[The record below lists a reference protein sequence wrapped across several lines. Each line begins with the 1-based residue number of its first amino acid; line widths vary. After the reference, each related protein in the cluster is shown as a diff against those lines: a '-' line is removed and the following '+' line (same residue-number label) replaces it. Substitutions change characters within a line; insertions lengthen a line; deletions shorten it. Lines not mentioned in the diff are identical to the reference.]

1 MTEENTRPNPDI
13 LLSHLKAEEQSKK
26 QGKLKIFLGYAAG
39 VGKTYAMLESARTQK
54 NEIDVVVALA
64 ETHGREETEALLEGL
79 EVIPRKEIS
88 YRSVT
93 ITEMDID
100 AVLARKPGLALVD
113 EMAHT
118 NAPDSRHPKRYQDVE
133 ELIQAGIN
141 VYTTLNIQHVES
153 LQSVVAQITGVW
165 MHETVPDSVID
176 RASEIELVDLP
187 PDELIKRLHEGKV
200 YVPEQIGKAIDEF
213 FRKGNLTA
221 LRELSMRAAAER
233 VDEQVRAYMGQ
244 HAIRGPWPTTERV
257 LVGMGYGLEGSSM
270 IRSGRRLAT
279 QLGSEWSV
287 VHVETPDSVRHSST
301 EQDRLTNNL
310 RLAERMGAKVIT
322 IQGNSVA
329 ETLSD
334 YAIKNHFT
342 KIIVSKSRRRFTRI
356 FYPSMADRLLQLS
369 DSYDVQIVA
378 GIETE
383 PKDKQVSRPNQFH
396 FWNYLI
402 GLGVVGIATLIN
414 WLLRSII
421 DPTVV
426 MTFYLIGVVISA
438 VFLGL
443 GTSILVSIMSVL
455 AFDFLF
461 IPPRLTF
468 AVADVQYVLTLF
480 ALLVV
485 AVIISYFASRLRQQ
499 AILAKRHEREVT
511 TLYSLGRELALSND
525 LESYIHSIMK
535 SSQETFGYETTIFL
549 PDEQNDGILR
559 PHLHGE
565 DKVVNDNDRA
575 AATWSFENQKLAGFG
590 TDTLPDA
597 KARFVP
603 LTTARGTVGVLVL
616 WASQTKTSL
625 TIEQEHLLGAY
636 ADLAAVA
643 IERILL
649 AEQAH
654 KAQILETQ
662 EKLQTALLN
671 SISHDLHTPLVAII
685 GALSSLNEE
694 GMGLDA
700 NTRHNLIDVALQEGE
715 RLNHLLSNLLDM
727 SRIEAG
733 ALKLS
738 LQPTEVQDL
747 VGAGLEH
754 FGKEHN
760 PHPVSISIPSDIP
773 YVTVD
778 SGLIVQALINILD
791 NSFKYSSVDSPIEI
805 SARLANDQIEIDIAD
820 RGVGI
825 PTRDLERVFD
835 KFYRLQ
841 HQEGVTGTGLGLSI
855 VKGIVEA
862 HGGTVSAINR
872 PEGGTI
878 IRIRLLANIGK

>member
-1 MTEENTRPNPDI
+1 MTEKNTRPNPDT
-13 LLSHLKAEEQSKK
+13 LLTHLKAEEASKK

-64 ETHGREETEALLEGL
+64 ETHGRAETEALLEGL
-79 EVIPRKEIS
+79 EIIPRKEIS
-88 YRSVT
+88 YRGVT
-93 ITEMDID
+93 LTEMDID
-100 AVLARKPGLALVD
+100 SVLARKPGLALVD

-187 PDELIKRLHEGKV
+187 PDELIKRLNEGKV

-270 IRSGRRLAT
+270 IRSGRRLAA

-287 VHVETPDSVRHSST
+287 VHVETPDSVRRSPH
-301 EQDRLTNNL
+301 EQDRLSNNL

-322 IQGNSVA
+322 MQGNSVA
-329 ETLSD
+329 ETLSE

-342 KIIVSKSRRRFTRI
+342 KIVVSKSRRRYTRL

-369 DSYDVQIVA
+369 DSYDIQIVA

-383 PKDKQVSRPNQFH
+383 QKLKQVSRPTQFH
-396 FWNYLI
+396 FWNYLV
-402 GLGVVGIATLIN
+402 GLGIVGAATLIN
-414 WLLRSII
+414 WSLRSII

-443 GTSILVSIMSVL
+443 STSILVSIMSVL
-455 AFDFLF
+455 VFDFLF
-461 IPPRLTF
+461 LPPELTF
-468 AVADVQYVLTLF
+468 AVADVQYVLTLL

-485 AVIISYFASRLRQQ
+485 AIIISYFASRLRQQ
-499 AILAKRHEREVT
+499 AFLAKRREQEVA
-511 TLYSLGRELALSND
+511 TLYSLGRELAISND
-525 LESYIHSIMK
+525 LESYIHNIMQ
-535 SSQETFGYETTIFL
+535 SSRDTFGYDTTIFL
-549 PDEQNDGILR
+549 PDEQNNGILR

-565 DKVVNDNDRA
+565 DKIVNANDLA
-575 AATWSFENQKLAGFG
+575 AATWSFEHQKIVGFG
-590 TDTLPDA
+590 TDTLPES

-603 LTTARGTVGVLVL
+603 LTTAGATVGVLVL
-616 WASQTKTSL
+616 WADEIQTTL
-625 TIEQEHLLGAY
+625 TIAQEHLLGAY

-700 NTRHNLIDVALQEGE
+700 NTRHNLIDVALREGE

-738 LQPTEVQDL
+738 LHPAEMQDL
-747 VGAGLEH
+747 VGAALEH
-754 FGKEHN
+754 FGKEHI
-760 PHPVSISIPSDIP
+760 PHPVTISIPSDLP
-773 YVTVD
+773 DVVVD

-791 NSFKYSSVDSPIEI
+791 NSFKYSPASSLVEI
-805 SARLANDQIEIDIAD
+805 SARFSNDQIEIDIAD
-820 RGVGI
+820 YGVGI
-825 PTRDLERVFD
+825 PAHDVERVFD

-841 HQEGVTGTGLGLSI
+841 HQDGVTGTGLGLSI
-855 VKGIVEA
+855 VKGIIEA
-862 HGGTVSAINR
+862 HGGKVSAINR
-872 PEGGTI
+872 PGGGTI
-878 IRIRLLANIGK
+878 IRIKLPVEMAK